1 MALEME
7 NGGDEDVMLP
17 GFRFHPTDEE
27 LLTFYL
33 HRKVEHKPLAIEVIT
48 QLDIYKFDPWELPG
62 KDHPR
67 ILIESSRSARY
78 QLWISSVS
86 AGASS
91 TGCGE
96 QASYF
101 FCPRDRK
108 YRNSSRPNRVTSGGF
123 WKATGTD
130 RVVHSA
136 KPGHKCIGLKKSLVF
151 YKGRAARPVKTD
163 WMMHEFRMPQ
173 LSNKDIFQ
181 PRGPEECWTV
191 CKVFRKLGPVHGPL
205 KRRALGE

>member
-7 NGGDEDVMLP
+7 SGGDEDVMLP

-48 QLDIYKFDPWELPG
+48 QLDIYKFDPWELP
-62 KDHPR
+62 
-67 ILIESSRSARY
+67 
-78 QLWISSVS
+78 
-86 AGASS
+86 GASS